1 MKIWHWCLCA
11 LALGVGLISGY
22 LYGFKAYNRPV
33 KWWEFWLNNR
43 TKFFD
48 WLVGAKFE

>member
-1 MKIWHWCLCA
+1 MKKAIYFVGGLFF
-11 LALGVGLISGY
+11 GLISGY